1 MSDGLVIVVSA
12 PSGAGKTTICKKI
25 LDISS
30 KMVHSISVS
39 TRKPR
44 KGEINGVDYYF
55 VSEKEFLEKRK
66 KKKFVEWARVHDN
79 YYGTPKDFLDESVR
93 KGFDVILDIDVV
105 GALNVKKKYPNSVL
119 IFILPPSMKILEN
132 RLRERK
138 TDDEKVIEQRLINA
152 KKELG
157 YVDKYDYVV
166 VNLELE
172 EAIKNILS
180 IINAEKYRINRFDHR
195 YIGGTN

>member
-1 MSDGLVIVVSA
+1 MADGLVIVVSA

-25 LDISS
+25 LDMSS

-55 VSEKEFLEKRK
+55 VQEKEFLEKRK
-66 KKKFVEWARVHDN
+66 KKKFVEWARVHGN
-79 YYGTPKDFLDESVR
+79 YYGTPKDFLDESIHE
-93 KGFDVILDIDVV
+93 GFDVILDIDVV
-105 GALNVKKKYPNSVL
+105 GALNVKKKYPDSVL

-138 TDDEKVIEQRLINA
+138 TDDEKVIQQRLINA
-152 KKELG
+152 EKELG

-166 VNLELE
+166 INLELE
-172 EAIKNILS
+172 EAIKSILS
-180 IINAEKYRINRFDHR
+180 IIKAEKCRVNRFDYR
-195 YIGGTN
+195 Y